1 MAAKCTC
8 WSVPHAVGCV
18 PLSRVV
24 SARDVSWPDSN
35 NFHDLGLLSSRG
47 PGDTHSGVVSS
58 HGAAEEERKRETV
71 FHRTHKGVE
80 AGKFCLWEPPGGAV
94 LDLSFLPH
102 PDFQAMFSH
111 SPLSGS
117 APWRTDNSLACVFLM
132 LPAQRV
138 APGPH
143 AGSRLRQSLSGCS
156 RSGR

>member
-24 SARDVSWPDSN
+24 SARDMSWPDSD

-58 HGAAEEERKRETV
+58 HGAAGEERKRETV
-71 FHRTHKGVE
+71 LHRTHKGVE
-80 AGKFCLWEPPGGAV
+80 AGKFCLWEAAGGAV

-102 PDFQAMFSH
+102 PDFQAMSSHFTLQRFSTLENRQLPGLCFSH
-111 SPLSGS
+111 V
-117 APWRTDNSLACVFLM
+117 AC
-132 LPAQRV
+132 PEGGTRSSCRV
-138 APGPH
+138 
-143 AGSRLRQSLSGCS
+143 SS
-156 RSGR
+156 